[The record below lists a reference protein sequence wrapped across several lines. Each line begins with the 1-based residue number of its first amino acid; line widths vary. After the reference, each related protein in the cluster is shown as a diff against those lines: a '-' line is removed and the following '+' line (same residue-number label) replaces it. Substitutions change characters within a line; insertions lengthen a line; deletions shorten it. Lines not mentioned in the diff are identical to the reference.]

1 MATTANRFLPA
12 VLHTARNDLRPF
24 DGRLE
29 MAWRVAAQCS
39 LAALVFMTYGI
50 PLAPIGCYLIL
61 FLMKPDGAE
70 SALMAIG
77 VAFLVSL
84 VVVLLLYLA
93 RWTIDDPMWR
103 MVVIGVGSFIFIY
116 IGAAS
121 LLGPIGNI
129 LGLVVG
135 FAMTLLSDV
144 PVGEAATRALL
155 YAWLM
160 ATAPMGIIVVFNL
173 FLGRSPLRLLKTEL
187 AERLHT
193 AARALAQPALVGDA
207 QNLLLSG
214 NEELKK
220 RVGFIRLLHLASSAE
235 TQYLNRSVDDSY
247 RLLLAISAL
256 PSDVPEALRQEL
268 ASDARLAAQML
279 MSPSAVDTSGP
290 ASPSC
295 ADIQLND
302 NQALIE
308 AQRTLSALLDQH
320 PRPAEK
326 SAATPFFFKDALT
339 NPDYPRFAL
348 KTTAA
353 ATISYLIYTA
363 IDWQGIHTAMITC
376 YVAALGTTAETL
388 HKLTLRIIGCLI
400 GAAMGVGSILF
411 LIPHMTGIGSLMA
424 LVFAGILVAGWVS
437 SGSERIAYAGI
448 QIGLAFLLTILQ
460 GFGPDI
466 SLSAASD
473 RVIGILVGNLVM
485 YLIFTRIWP
494 RSIVSMAR
502 QKVGDA
508 LQGLALFTQPG
519 RTKPAS
525 IDEIA
530 KVITTLQEAREGL
543 RLALFEPRN
552 LRPQDSEVTHLKNLI
567 ARAESLCPTVA
578 FAGTTQPSVHAE
590 ALSEIDQMQKSL
602 NQATP

>member
-1 MATTANRFLPA
+1 MTTAANRFLPT
-12 VLHTARNDLRPF
+12 VLHTARKDLRPF

-29 MAWRVAAQCS
+29 MAWRVAAQCA

-77 VAFLVSL
+77 VAILVSL

-103 MVVIGVGSFIFIY
+103 MVVIVVGSFIFIY

-129 LGLVVG
+129 LALVVG

-144 PVGEAATRALL
+144 PIGEAATRALL

-160 ATAPMGIIVVFNL
+160 SAAPMGIIVVFNL
-173 FLGRSPLRLLKTEL
+173 FLGRSPLRLLKAEL
-187 AERLHT
+187 AERLNT
-193 AARALAQPALVGDA
+193 AAGALAQPALADEVRA
-207 QNLLLSG
+207 LLLAG

-220 RVGFIRLLHLASSAE
+220 RLGFVRLLHLAPSAE
-235 TQYLNRSVDDSY
+235 TQYLNRAIDDSY
-247 RLLLAISAL
+247 RLLLAISTL
-256 PSDVPEALRQEL
+256 PSSAPDDLRLALS
-268 ASDARLAAQML
+268 AKARLATQVL
-279 MSPSAVDTSGP
+279 MNQRTVDAAGP
-290 ASPSC
+290 TPVPG
-295 ADIQLND
+295 D
-302 NQALIE
+302 NLPLIE
-308 AQRTLSALLDQH
+308 AQRALSALLDRR

-326 SAATPFFFKDALT
+326 PIKTPFFFKDALT
-339 NPDYPRFAL
+339 NPDYARFAL

-473 RVIGILVGNLVM
+473 RVMGILLGNLVM
-485 YLIFTRIWP
+485 YLVFTRIWP
-494 RSIVSMAR
+494 LSIVSMAR
-502 QKVGDA
+502 KKVAEA
-508 LQGLALFTQPG
+508 LDGLAAILQPD
-519 RTKPAS
+519 RTEPPAT
-525 IDEIA
+525 DEIA
-530 KVITTLQEAREGL
+530 KVITTLREAREGL
-543 RLALFEPRN
+543 GLALFEPRN
-552 LRPQDSEVTHLKNLI
+552 LRPQDDVVMRLKDLI
-567 ARAESLCPTVA
+567 AKAEDLCPVVA
-578 FAGTTQPSVHAE
+578 FTAADPSSADARTAG
-590 ALSEIDQMQKSL
+590 EIDRMRQSL
-602 NQATP
+602 NDTKR